1 VALQGTL
8 ETFALS
14 DVLRLLASTK
24 KSGALRIDTA
34 RGHGELLVRD
44 GELVSG
50 VADSAPRATSP
61 PDVLFEMLRSV
72 DGSFV
77 FDADA
82 AVAEG
87 DAQDVE
93 SVLAEAEA
101 QLAEWSEIEAVVP
114 SPRRQVSLRRQR
126 DDDIS
131 FSAAEWSV
139 VATIGGGCTVSALA
153 ERLDAS
159 EIVAT
164 RAVRDLV
171 IKDAVEL
178 SDTDVDD
185 AAPLEAPAAA
195 VPSFETPAP
204 SVPSFETP
212 APSVPS
218 FENGTRAMPSFEN
231 GTEAPAM
238 PSFENGTEAPAMPSF
253 ENGTEAPV
261 MPMFG
266 SDSDSFL
273 SDDPAPLP
281 TREPRS
287 ESPGFAPA
295 ADEPMAPVAPLFR
308 DEAPAEAPPA
318 AAPAWTP
325 SDFGDDSSSF
335 FDDEDEDPLAGDPF
349 GPDPFR
355 IPKLPT
361 GDDGGAD
368 DTEAAEMARQLQ
380 NLSPRAAQAV
390 AAAARAT
397 TDEERDQALAQAEAA
412 DGDDGVNRGL
422 LLKFLSTVDE

>member
-1 VALQGTL
+1 MALQGTL

-61 PDVLFEMLRSV
+61 PEVLFEMLRSV

-93 SVLAEAEA
+93 SVLAAAEA

-131 FSAAEWSV
+131 FTAAEWSV

-218 FENGTRAMPSFEN
+218 FENGT
-231 GTEAPAM
+231 
-238 PSFENGTEAPAMPSF
+238 
-253 ENGTEAPV
+253 EAPV

-281 TREPRS
+281 IREPRS
-287 ESPGFAPA
+287 ENPGFAPA

-308 DEAPAEAPPA
+308 DEAPAEAPPT

-335 FDDEDEDPLAGDPF
+335 FDDDDEDPLAGDPF